1 MALTAARDTRERP
14 GEIQNIPLAA
24 DTVVYLG
31 GLTARD
37 GNGRAVPASDADGLK
52 VIGRAEES
60 VDNADGDAGAL
71 NVNVKRGVFLFANS
85 DVNAVTLAH
94 VGQYCYVED
103 DETVAS
109 DSTHK
114 VKAGRVVDVD
124 SDGVWVDTCDTGDAP
139 SADSLTALTF
149 TGGGATGPE
158 VEALR
163 DAVLAI
169 LQAAGAVK

>member
-1 MALTAARDTRERP
+1 MSLTAARDTRERS
-14 GEIQNIPLAA
+14 GQIQNIPLAA
-24 DTVVYLG
+24 DTKVFLG
-31 GLTARD
+31 GITCRD
-37 GNGRAVPASDADGLK
+37 ANGRAVPGSDTAGLK
-52 VIGRAEES
+52 VVGRAEQT
-60 VDNADGDAGAL
+60 VDNTDGAAEAL
-71 NVNVKRGVFLFANS
+71 FVNVKRSVFCFANS
-85 DVNAVTLAH
+85 EGDAVTQAH
-94 VGQYCYVED
+94 IGQFAFVED

-124 SDGVWVDTCDTGDAP
+124 DDGVWVDTRDTGDVP